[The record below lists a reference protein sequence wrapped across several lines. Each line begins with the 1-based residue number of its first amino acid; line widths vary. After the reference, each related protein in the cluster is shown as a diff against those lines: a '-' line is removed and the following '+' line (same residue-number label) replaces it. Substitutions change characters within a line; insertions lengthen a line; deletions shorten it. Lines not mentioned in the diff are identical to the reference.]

1 MVAWIVKTV
10 TDLKSFVD
18 HFKNDINEHNELA
31 ASTHDT
37 KGASV
42 LHPH

>member
-1 MVAWIVKTV
+1 MKTV

-18 HFKNDINEHNELA
+18 RFKNDIHERNELQA
-31 ASTHDT
+31 PHDT